1 MDSGHLYMLFYFFY
15 TLNTIRFYSKN
26 ISFIYR
32 WDIIVMG
39 IWSDLLQRN
48 VLWWVLARDNKIIII
63 VTMIRR
69 NKQNANEYLLKKQQ

>member
-1 MDSGHLYMLFYFFY
+1 MDSRSLIHVILFFY
-15 TLNTIRFYSKN
+15 TLYTIRFYSKN